1 MRSLSGYPSIDKPWL
16 KYYSEEAINAQLP
29 ACTIYDYLYENN
41 KDHLQDIALIYFKRK
56 MTYGNLFQEIELVAK
71 SLVGI
76 GVKEND
82 VCTIVSLSC
91 VNSVILF
98 YALNRIGAIS
108 NFVNVLAS
116 QEEIK
121 GYIEESKS
129 RYVMCLDLFLEK
141 TLAGS
146 SSDVEVISFSLSDYM
161 PMQIRLA
168 YDLKIGVGKFA
179 ALKDNRITPWK
190 KFLELSNKVD
200 ELPVT
205 TRRADSVGVWT
216 HTGGTTG
223 FPKTVLHTD
232 KAYNAVAMQYKHCFG
247 AKRGEVFLNIIVPFV
262 VYGALTCLH
271 MPLCLGV
278 SVVLIPKFE
287 ADNWHTYFQTYRP
300 NHIAGIPSYFIP
312 MLSDSRLQN
321 LNLSFVKSVSA
332 GGDGLTEEIE
342 KRINTFLSEHNSKAK
357 LLRGYG
363 MTEVGA
369 SAVTNFNSSSKVG
382 SVGIPLPKNNVFVFN
397 SERNC
402 ECIYGEANEICLQ
415 SPSLMKEYKDN
426 ENATKELLLVDSTGR
441 KWIHTGDIGYV
452 DEDGFVYI
460 IGRMKRVM
468 FVGPEGMAYKVF
480 PQKIEDTIS
489 KIPEVLEVCVV
500 SNQVETGF
508 VPVAYLS
515 LKADSSKAKEEVV
528 KEVQIKCKQCL
539 PDYMQPFDVRILDSL
554 PKTSIGKVD
563 FHLLECWEKSGSQAA
578 EG

>member
-1 MRSLSGYPSIDKPWL
+1 MRSLTGYPSIDKPWL

-71 SLVGI
+71 SLVGMGI
-76 GVKEND
+76 KEND

-141 TLAGS
+141 TLAAS

-168 YDLKIGVGKFA
+168 YDFKIGVGKFA

-190 KFLELSNKVD
+190 MFLEFSNKVD

-205 TRRADSVGVWT
+205 TRRADSVSVWA

-232 KAYNAVAMQYKHCFG
+232 KAYNAVAMQYKQCFG

-287 ADNWHTYFQTYRP
+287 ADDWHSYFQTYKP

-321 LNLSFVKSVSA
+321 LDLSFVKSVSA

-342 KRINTFLSEHNSKAK
+342 KRINEFLS
-357 LLRGYG
+357 
-363 MTEVGA
+363 
-369 SAVTNFNSSSKVG
+369 
-382 SVGIPLPKNNVFVFN
+382 
-397 SERNC
+397 
-402 ECIYGEANEICLQ
+402 
-415 SPSLMKEYKDN
+415 
-426 ENATKELLLVDSTGR
+426 
-441 KWIHTGDIGYV
+441 
-452 DEDGFVYI
+452 
-460 IGRMKRVM
+460 
-468 FVGPEGMAYKVF
+468 
-480 PQKIEDTIS
+480 
-489 KIPEVLEVCVV
+489 
-500 SNQVETGF
+500 
-508 VPVAYLS
+508 
-515 LKADSSKAKEEVV
+515 
-528 KEVQIKCKQCL
+528 
-539 PDYMQPFDVRILDSL
+539 
-554 PKTSIGKVD
+554 
-563 FHLLECWEKSGSQAA
+563 
-578 EG
+578 